1 MVSVLF
7 GINEEYFCE
16 NEFAER
22 RRVKMS
28 GACRRWKIDSLSF
41 SVARIGLDRD
51 RLLQISFFNGLKA
64 IRLSTGKYVIV
75 PGYLSNYFRL
85 QGLVILGTQNRHIER

>member
-16 NEFAER
+16 NGFAER

-28 GACRRWKIDSLSF
+28 GVDDGRSILHRFQSHLF
-41 SVARIGLDRD
+41 GLDRD

-64 IRLSTGKYVIV
+64 IRLSTSKYVIV